1 MLRLEHSNWK
11 NNGLSNIYKTNK
23 NISNNM
29 NNKLKIN
36 YKIVKT
42 EKLND
47 NAELISI
54 LF

>member
-1 MLRLEHSNWK
+1 MLRLEHNNWIT
-11 NNGLSNIYKTNK
+11 NGLTNIHKTNK

-36 YKIVKT
+36 YKIIEKQ
-42 EKLND
+42 KLND
-47 NAELISI
+47 HAELISI